1 MKSVARLA
9 GTGLVLAAG
18 IAGGMAGNAGA
29 ATSYSFAVTGDLP
42 YGSTEL
48 RLFPGKISQI
58 NADPEVRMVG
68 HLGDITAGNCST
80 TYYRQIK
87 ANFDRFVDPLV
98 YTPGDNEWADCHRA
112 SVGRANPLD
121 RLSAIRSVFFP
132 VAGRTLGQNA
142 LAVTAQPGYKE
153 NVTFRAGGLAIAT
166 LHIVGSENDLRPWTG
181 LGYSQPTTAQL
192 SEEAARVNATVAQ
205 IRRVFSSAKAAG
217 SRAVVLMTQADMFAP
232 GTQTSGYRR
241 AFQTIVR
248 TLASESRD
256 FRRPVFLFNGD
267 THSYRKD
274 RPLTT
279 STWLSFYGISGS
291 VPNLT
296 RVTIEG
302 AAGVTEWVKVKVV
315 AGSEVLQTQRVEY
328 R

>member
-1 MKSVARLA
+1 MKTAARLA
-9 GTGLVLAAG
+9 GTGLVLAVG

-29 ATSYSFAVTGDLP
+29 ATGYSFAVIGDLP

-48 RLFPGKISQI
+48 SLFPRKISQI

-68 HLGDITAGNCST
+68 HLGDISASNCST
-80 TYYRQIK
+80 TYYQKIK
-87 ANFDRFVDPLV
+87 ASFERFADPLV

-112 SVGRANPLD
+112 NVGRANPLN

-132 VAGRTLGQNA
+132 TDGRTLGQNE
-142 LAVTAQPGYKE
+142 LSVTARPDFKE
-153 NVTFRAGGLAIAT
+153 NVSFRSGGLAIAT
-166 LHIVGSENDLRPWTG
+166 LHIVGSENDLKPWSG
-181 LGYSQPTTAQL
+181 LGHSKPTTAQVA
-192 SEEAARVNATVAQ
+192 EESARVNAAVAQ
-205 IRRVFSSAKAAG
+205 FRRVFSSAKAAG

-241 AFQTIVR
+241 AFRSIVR
-248 TLASESRD
+248 ALASESRN

-267 THSYRKD
+267 THTYRKD

-279 STWLSFYGISGS
+279 SKWLSFYGIPGS
-291 VPNLT
+291 VPNLS
-296 RVTIEG
+296 RVTLEG
-302 AAGVTEWVKVKVV
+302 EAGVDEWVKVKVV
-315 AGSEVLQTQRVEY
+315 SGSEVLQTQRVAY